1 MNYIYL
7 IVLLFFC
14 LAIYHLGRKI
24 ESRYSIDIKDGCI
37 IVERDLVTQ
46 YIAAKN
52 IKKIKINKNN
62 IMFFGEFKVYEKHS
76 KRDINRNTIDIA
88 VGDKFNINLLEEFL
102 QRNDISREIIVR

>member
-14 LAIYHLGRKI
+14 FAIYHLGRKI

-37 IVERDLVTQ
+37 IVERDLVIQ

-52 IKKIKINKNN
+52 IKKIKTNKNK
-62 IMFFGEFKVYEKHS
+62 IIFFGEFKVHEKNS
-76 KRDINRNTIDIA
+76 KRDINRNTIEVP
-88 VGDKFNINLLEEFL
+88 VGDKFNMNLLEEFL
-102 QRNDISREIIVR
+102 QGNDISSEIIVR